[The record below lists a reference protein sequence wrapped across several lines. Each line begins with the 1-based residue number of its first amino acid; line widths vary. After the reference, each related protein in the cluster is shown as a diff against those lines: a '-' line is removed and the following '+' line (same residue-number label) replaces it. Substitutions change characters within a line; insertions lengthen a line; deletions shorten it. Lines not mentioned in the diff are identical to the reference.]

1 MNDVTSTQ
9 TNDSTRQTLGTQ
21 FPKSLHIEYLPITA
35 ISPNPRNPRN
45 HSKRQ
50 VQQLAKSIE
59 TFGFN
64 VPLLVDQSEMLIAGH
79 GRLQACQL
87 LGWREVPVIRLE
99 HLTTEQAQAYLI
111 ADNRLTEI
119 SSWNDELLAQEL
131 KLLSDLD
138 LSFSLDVI
146 GFDMGEIDV
155 RIQSLDV
162 VDENDADPADE
173 IHMVSGTPVS
183 QLGDLWLLDKHRVL
197 CADSLLANTY
207 EILMNNQR
215 ATVVFEDAPF
225 NVKVNGHVGGKG
237 SIKHREFEM
246 ASGEMTSTEFQQ
258 FLRTVLGY
266 AAQFS
271 KDGSIHFQCMD
282 WRHIDEMMAAGRA
295 VYTELKNLCVWSK
308 HAGGMGSLYRSQ
320 HELVFVFKN
329 GTAPHINNVELGRH
343 GRYRTNVW
351 SYPGIGAMRHD
362 SDEGDLLKLHPTV
375 KPIRMVADAILDV
388 SNRGD
393 IVLDGFLGSGTTLM
407 AAQRTGRICYAI
419 ELDPL
424 YVDTAIRR
432 WQKDA
437 GIDAIHAQTGQTF
450 TQRQQRIEQVATQQ
464 QEGQS

>member
-9 TNDSTRQTLGTQ
+9 TNDSTRQTLGAQ
-21 FPKSLHIEYLPITA
+21 LPKSLHIEHLPITA
-35 ISPNPRNPRN
+35 ISPNPRNPRI

-79 GRLQACQL
+79 GRLQACHM

-183 QLGDLWLLDKHRVL
+183 
-197 CADSLLANTY
+197 
-207 EILMNNQR
+207 
-215 ATVVFEDAPF
+215 
-225 NVKVNGHVGGKG
+225 
-237 SIKHREFEM
+237 
-246 ASGEMTSTEFQQ
+246 
-258 FLRTVLGY
+258 
-266 AAQFS
+266 
-271 KDGSIHFQCMD
+271 
-282 WRHIDEMMAAGRA
+282 
-295 VYTELKNLCVWSK
+295 
-308 HAGGMGSLYRSQ
+308 
-320 HELVFVFKN
+320 
-329 GTAPHINNVELGRH
+329 
-343 GRYRTNVW
+343 
-351 SYPGIGAMRHD
+351 
-362 SDEGDLLKLHPTV
+362 
-375 KPIRMVADAILDV
+375 
-388 SNRGD
+388 
-393 IVLDGFLGSGTTLM
+393 
-407 AAQRTGRICYAI
+407 
-419 ELDPL
+419 
-424 YVDTAIRR
+424 
-432 WQKDA
+432 
-437 GIDAIHAQTGQTF
+437 
-450 TQRQQRIEQVATQQ
+450 
-464 QEGQS
+464 